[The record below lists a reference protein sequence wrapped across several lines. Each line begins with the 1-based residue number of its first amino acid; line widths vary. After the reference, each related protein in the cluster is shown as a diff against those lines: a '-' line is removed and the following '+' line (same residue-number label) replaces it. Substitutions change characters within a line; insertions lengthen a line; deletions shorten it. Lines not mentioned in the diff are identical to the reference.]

1 MLISSTW
8 FERASET
15 LLRHL
20 AQLKGDHLFRL
31 ALFNGDGRASKPAAA
46 VGRTKSNNRRVA
58 WQKRKR
64 VSRSRKSWKA
74 PNRSCVP
81 SDSLGIRR
89 VEHKKF
95 GSCFERLAA
104 PRAPA
109 VPVLEPV
116 PKHVRSW
123 LGFRVRMRP
132 ALSSQIPL
140 CTDFATFRSI
150 DQPKSPYTERTR
162 QRGKEN
168 PKSADSTLV
177 QYFRYF
183 TI

>member
-1 MLISSTW
+1 MLISSTR

-20 AQLKGDHLFRL
+20 AQSKGDHLFRL
-31 ALFNGDGRASKPAAA
+31 ALFNGDGRAPKPAAA

-81 SDSLGIRR
+81 SDSFGIRR

-104 PRAPA
+104 PGRQPF
-109 VPVLEPV
+109 LFWSQS
-116 PKHVRSW
+116 RSTFIHGS
-123 LGFRVRMRP
+123 GFESECARRYRV
-132 ALSSQIPL
+132 
-140 CTDFATFRSI
+140 
-150 DQPKSPYTERTR
+150 KSPFALTSPPFDQLTNQNLHIRREPASGAKKTR
-162 QRGKEN
+162 KAQIV
-168 PKSADSTLV
+168 L
-177 QYFRYF
+177 
-183 TI
+183 